1 MARPTIRATHVATT
15 ELDPDG
21 ERKAWVRGYAWGFG
35 SAALLIWG
43 MASGLLDQVLSA
55 LWGR

>member
-1 MARPTIRATHVATT
+1 MARPTIRASRVETT

-21 ERKAWVRGYAWGFG
+21 ERKAWISGCCWGAL
-35 SAALLIWG
+35 SASLLIWG